1 LFELPVGM
9 EKGIVGLG
17 VVPAFGAPALR
28 KRAVAPLL
36 VAPMLL
42 CFGLAPSSTE
52 SASANGDT
60 RSLSFTDG
68 HTNESGTFT
77 YMVDGVYDQPTLDKL
92 NWFMRDWR
100 LNESAKMDP
109 KLFDI
114 VWEVYRESG
123 SKQPIDVLSGYRSP
137 QTNALLRRRSRQV
150 AKYSQHME
158 GKAIDAHFI
167 DVDTATIRDIAM
179 RMEQGG
185 VGFYPNSYTPWVH
198 IDSGDIRYWP
208 RMNRNALARIF
219 PDGKTVFYPSD
230 GQPMAGYDQAK
241 AEIEARGGEVATAQA
256 SNTGSGGVFSWLFG
270 AHAGGADDAEE
281 ASGDEVAPVGRN
293 ARASGVATAQA
304 DTAPSATIAA
314 AQRNLPPGQ
323 TALQQG
329 PLQPDAADA
338 DASAVTLTG
347 PIAAEFIAPLP
358 PPKPIEMALAD
369 APTPPTRPTE
379 LAFASPSPASTSAAD
394 SDLIAALLA
403 VGQLLGVI
411 ARGVDAPRGLLALA
425 EVDPPEPPERPA
437 VLARAAALSAPLP
450 PLPLG
455 RPATR
460 ALAKAIS
467 NETTATIPAHSFALN
482 AGKPANPYGG
492 LITDG
497 FAAESADASQMTA
510 AVAR

>member
-1 LFELPVGM
+1 M

-17 VVPAFGAPALR
+17 VIPAFGVSALGR
-28 KRAVAPLL
+28 RTVALLL
-36 VAPMLL
+36 VAPTLL
-42 CFGLAPSSTE
+42 GLSLAPSSTE

-68 HTNESGTFT
+68 HTNESGSFT

-92 NWFMRDWR
+92 NWFLRDWR
-100 LNESAKMDP
+100 LNESTKMDP

-137 QTNALLRRRSRQV
+137 QTNALLRQRSRQV

-179 RMEQGG
+179 RMEAGG
-185 VGFYPNSYTPWVH
+185 VGFYPSSYTPWVH

-208 RMNRNALARIF
+208 RMNRNAMARLF

-241 AEIEARGGEVATAQA
+241 AEIEARGGEVATAHA
-256 SNTGSGGVFSWLFG
+256 AARGSGGIFCWFLG
-270 AHAGGADDAEE
+270 AQAGGADDGEE
-281 ASGDEVAPVGRN
+281 GSGDDAAPVSRN
-293 ARASGVATAQA
+293 AHGVSVATAQA
-304 DTAPSATIAA
+304 DTAPAPSAAIAA
-314 AQRNLPPGQ
+314 AQRNLPAGQ

-329 PLQPDAADA
+329 PPQPAADA
-338 DASAVTLTG
+338 PETSPVTLTG

-358 PPKPIEMALAD
+358 PPKPIELALAE
-369 APTPPTRPTE
+369 APTPPARPTE
-379 LAFASPSPASTSAAD
+379 LAFAAPASASAAD

-403 VGQLLGVI
+403 RGQLPGVI
-411 ARGVDAPRGLLALA
+411 TRGVGAPRGLLALA
-425 EVDPPEPPERPA
+425 EVDAPVPPERPA
-437 VLARAAALSAPLP
+437 ILARAAALNAPLP
-450 PLPLG
+450 PLPQP
-455 RPATR
+455 RPVAR

-467 NETTATIPAHSFALN
+467 NETTAAIPARAPGKALALN

-492 LITDG
+492 LITEG
-497 FAAESADASQMTA
+497 FTVEPADASQMTA